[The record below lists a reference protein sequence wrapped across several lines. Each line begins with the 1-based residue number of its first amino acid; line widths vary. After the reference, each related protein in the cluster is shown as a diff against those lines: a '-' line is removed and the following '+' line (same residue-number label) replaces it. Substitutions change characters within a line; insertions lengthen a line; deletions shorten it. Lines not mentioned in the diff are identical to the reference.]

1 VLFST
6 VAMIRR
12 VSVFSGG
19 FVGFFIFL
27 FFVVFTLIIVAEGPV
42 EVVMRDVMKR

>member
-6 VAMIRR
+6 VAMICR
-12 VSVFSGG
+12 VSIFSGG
-19 FVGFFIFL
+19 FVGFSILL
-27 FFVVFTLIIVAEGPV
+27 FFVVFTLTIVTEGPV